1 MTDYSPPGPLGAG
14 SAPLGN
20 LGTVVPEEDAV
31 ACLAAAWDVGIRH
44 YDTAPHYGAGLA
56 EHRPGNALR
65 GRPRDAYTLST
76 KVGRLLHAAP
86 DTREMSQGFAHALPF
101 RRTFDYTAAGT
112 IRSLEDSH
120 QRLGLNRFDIVYIH
134 DCAEDWHGAA
144 FKDRFAEAMAG
155 AAKVLTAMRD
165 RGEIRAWGM
174 GLNLVEPALACL
186 ETERPDVFL
195 IAGRYTLLDHTA
207 LQRLFPA
214 CAAKSVKVVLGG
226 PYNSGLLAGGTTF
239 NYVPAK
245 PDMVARAD
253 AIRAICERHGTDIKA
268 AALQF
273 AHTSGVAAVIPDRAL
288 PPKCSRT
295 PLSCRPRFP
304 ARCGSSCAV
313 PACCRRT
320 PRHRKDDPRRRSPS
334 CLDHRARRL
343 PLAVT
348 RSLDRPRLRAGR
360 PASSAGRHH
369 RDRAGAGRRHRG

>member
-56 EHRPGNALR
+56 EHRLGNALR
-65 GRPRDAYTLST
+65 HRPRDAYTLST
-76 KVGRLLHAAP
+76 KVGRLLRPAP
-86 DTREMSQGFAHALPF
+86 EVREVSQGFAHALPF
-101 RRTFDYTAAGT
+101 HRTFDYTAAAT
-112 IRSLEDSH
+112 VRSIEDSH
-120 QRLGLNRFDIVYIH
+120 QRTGLNRFDIVYIH

-155 AAKVLTAMRD
+155 AAKVLGAMRD

-186 ETERPDVFL
+186 EAERPDIFL

-207 LQRLFPA
+207 LDRLFPA
-214 CAAKSVKVVLGG
+214 CAAKGVKIVLGG

-239 NYVPAK
+239 NYVPAR
-245 PDMVARAD
+245 PDMIDRAQ
-253 AIRAICERHGTDIKA
+253 AIRAICERHGVDIKA

-273 AHTSGVAAVIPDRAL
+273 CAAHPVVVAVIPGPRTAGEVKQNAAL
-288 PPKCSRT
+288 MQAEIPPALWSDLR
-295 PLSCRPRFP
+295 
-304 ARCGSSCAV
+304 
-313 PACCRRT
+313 
-320 PRHRKDDPRRRSPS
+320 
-334 CLDHRARRL
+334 
-343 PLAVT
+343 
-348 RSLDRPRLRAGR
+348 RAGLL
-360 PASSAGRHH
+360 PE
-369 RDRAGAGRRHRG
+369 GAPTPQR